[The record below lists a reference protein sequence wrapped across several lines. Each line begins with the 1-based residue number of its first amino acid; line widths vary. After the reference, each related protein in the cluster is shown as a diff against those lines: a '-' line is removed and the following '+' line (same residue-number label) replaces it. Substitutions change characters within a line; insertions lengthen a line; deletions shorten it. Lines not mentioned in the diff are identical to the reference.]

1 MLARKHHERRRD
13 HDSQTRRSGDNSD
26 DAEFDGDE
34 ELFVDAR
41 ETPGPPSP
49 EMARRRGKGK
59 AASNVGTK
67 TMEELQLENE
77 AMKSLLDQTSRRLL
91 EFEMSAQTSSVALAR
106 SIRQLNMHNNDG
118 NGGGG
123 AGNGSK
129 EAEEKMRAMEEQ
141 LLARVKEKAKMEREN
156 EKLRGVVGRYRER
169 FETLKAGARAKR
181 DEKGKSG
188 E

>member
-1 MLARKHHERRRD
+1 M
-13 HDSQTRRSGDNSD
+13 RRSGDNSD

-59 AASNVGTK
+59 VAGNVGTK

-106 SIRQLNMHNNDG
+106 SIRQLNLHNNDG
-118 NGGGG
+118 NGSGGG
-123 AGNGSK
+123 GNGNGNK

-188 E
+188 EEV